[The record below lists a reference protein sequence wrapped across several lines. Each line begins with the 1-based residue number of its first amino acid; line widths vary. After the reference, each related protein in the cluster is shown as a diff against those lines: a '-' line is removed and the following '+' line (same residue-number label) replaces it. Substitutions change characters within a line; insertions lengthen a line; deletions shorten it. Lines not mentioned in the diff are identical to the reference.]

1 MRLARA
7 FVCWQFQLP
16 PESRWRSNIFSTRSN
31 SEKSPHLQLETFH
44 RHHNNSTFA
53 RARQFNCLN
62 WSSSRELTAMKWE
75 RAMKALNFIESY
87 SCCCHFGVTWANP
100 IRIFE
105 AMFGAF
111 RVGGKMAHLI
121 MISNSNLMKFL
132 EFLPVH
138 CICVSNEQFVGLVNE
153 RRWQG
158 CGRFLKETPKS
169 SHKHAIELS

>member
-1 MRLARA
+1 MFNFLAYSLPATLYFRYNVSRNFLMRLARA

-31 SEKSPHLQLETFH
+31 SKKSPHLQLETFH

-121 MISNSNLMKFL
+121 IISNSN
-132 EFLPVH
+132 
-138 CICVSNEQFVGLVNE
+138 
-153 RRWQG
+153 
-158 CGRFLKETPKS
+158 
-169 SHKHAIELS
+169 